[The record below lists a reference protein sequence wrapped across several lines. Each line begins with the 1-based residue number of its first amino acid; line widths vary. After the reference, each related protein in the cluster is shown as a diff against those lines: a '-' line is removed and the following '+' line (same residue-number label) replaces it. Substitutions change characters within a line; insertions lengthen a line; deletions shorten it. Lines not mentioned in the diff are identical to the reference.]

1 MRVVGLTVT
10 GGEPV
15 YACPHCG
22 KEYKSEAA
30 LVKHIKDKHTDAE
43 AGQLE
48 TEQPEAAD
56 TEA

>member
-1 MRVVGLTVT
+1 MRVVGLTVP
-10 GGEPV
+10 GEEPV

-30 LVKHIKDKHTDAE
+30 LVKHIKDKHIEAE
-43 AGQLE
+43 QLE
-48 TEQPEAAD
+48 AEQPEAAD